1 MQKKKKIRIDDDC
14 PICGGKIWGG
24 GQKILIEGAKI
35 TVCQSCAHHGKK
47 IITKTKKTTKSKL
60 TSSKTKTTK
69 NKQAFKTSNILEP
82 SVEIV
87 SDYPK
92 RLRNIRAKNNLTQE
106 QFAQKLNEKPSL
118 LRRIE
123 AGKVE
128 PSLELAKRIEKM
140 YNVSLLKDVDEIQVD
155 TKKFMKKS
163 SGSSLG
169 DIAFIK
175 RKK

>member
-1 MQKKKKIRIDDDC
+1 MQRKKNIKIDDDC

-24 GQKILIEGAKI
+24 GQKVLIEGAKI
-35 TVCQSCAHHGKK
+35 TVCQSCAHLGKK
-47 IITKTKKTTKSKL
+47 IISKTKVTPIQKL
-60 TSSKTKTTK
+60 KSSKTKTTK

-87 SDYPK
+87 SDYPE
-92 RLRNIRAKNNLTQE
+92 RLRNIRVKNNITQE
-106 QFAQKLNEKPSL
+106 QFAKKLNEKPSL

-128 PSLELAKRIEKM
+128 PSLKLAKKIEKM

-155 TKKFMKKS
+155 TKKFMKKT
-163 SGSSLG
+163 SGSSMG